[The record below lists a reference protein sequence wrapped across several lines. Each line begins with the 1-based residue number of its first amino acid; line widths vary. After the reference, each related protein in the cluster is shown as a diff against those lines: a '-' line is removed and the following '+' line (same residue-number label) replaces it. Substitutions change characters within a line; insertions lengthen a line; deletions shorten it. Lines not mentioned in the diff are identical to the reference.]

1 MTTTSTG
8 GDATLRLPTCPS
20 AAEIAANVRA
30 GRESA
35 ADACAAALDR
45 IAETES
51 HVHAW
56 AHLDATQAMEQ
67 ARAIDDAGPRGTLA
81 GVPVAVKDIVDTADQ
96 PTENGTPIDAGRRPD
111 ADATVVR
118 RLRAAGAL
126 ILGKTVTTEL
136 ACGAANETRNPHAL
150 AHTPGGSSSG
160 SAATVA
166 AGGVPLALGT
176 QTAGSVVRPA
186 AFCGVWGMKPSFGT
200 IPRTGVTRLSR
211 NLDHVGVL
219 AGSAEDVA
227 LGIDAI
233 SGDDGLDQASA
244 GRAPTRLAAALALPL
259 GQPRLAFIRQPGWEE
274 VEADAAAAYE
284 SAAGELGA
292 APLSLGSPFAE
303 ARAVHLGIMR
313 REVAHA
319 FAPWVARGEAA
330 LSDIVRE
337 HIDGGQEIDADAY
350 LSLLD
355 QADTM
360 RRAFEHAL
368 RPFDAAL
375 TPAAP
380 CGAPE
385 GLDFTGSR
393 TQTML
398 WTMLGVPAVNVP
410 VLTVRGLPLGLQVV
424 GRFGADVTTLRAAAW
439 CAARLQETRQ

>member
-1 MTTTSTG
+1 MTTTGTRG
-8 GDATLRLPTCPS
+8 TATLELPTCPRAS
-20 AAEIAANVRA
+20 EIAANVRA

-35 ADACAAALDR
+35 REACAAALAR

-51 HVHAW
+51 SVHAW
-56 AHLDATQAMEQ
+56 HHLDAAQALERAQ
-67 ARAIDDAGPRGTLA
+67 AIDDAGPQGALA
-81 GVPVAVKDIVDTADQ
+81 GVPVAVKDIIDTADQ
-96 PTENGTPIDAGRRPD
+96 PTENGTPLDAGRRPG

-136 ACGAANETRNPHAL
+136 ACGAARATRNPHAL

-211 NLDHVGVL
+211 TLDHVGLL
-219 AGSAEDVA
+219 AGSAQDVA

-244 GRAPTRLAAALALPL
+244 GQAPTRLVAALALPL
-259 GQPRLAFIRQPGWEE
+259 GQPRLAFIRQPAWEE
-274 VEADAAAAYE
+274 VGADAAAAYE
-284 SAAGELGA
+284 AAAVELGA
-292 APLSLGSPFAE
+292 EPLTLDSPFD
-303 ARAVHLGIMR
+303 RAAPVHLGIMR

-319 FAPWVARGEAA
+319 FASWLARGEAD
-330 LSDIVRE
+330 LSDTVRT
-337 HIDGGQEIDADAY
+337 HIAGGRAIDADAY

-355 QADTM
+355 EADGM
-360 RRAFEHAL
+360 RRAFEHTL
-368 RPFDAAL
+368 RPYDAAL

-380 CGAPE
+380 GGAPE
-385 GLDFTGSR
+385 GLGFTGSR
-393 TQTML
+393 SQTML

-410 VLTVRGLPLGLQVV
+410 ILSVGGLPLGLQVV
-424 GRFGADVTTLRAAAW
+424 GRFGADATTLRAAAW
-439 CAARLQETRQ
+439 CGARLREARQ

>member
-1 MTTTSTG
+1 MTTTGTRGS
-8 GDATLRLPTCPS
+8 ATLDLPTCPS
-20 AAEIAANVRA
+20 AAEIAANVRT

-35 ADACAAALDR
+35 REACAAALAR

-51 HVHAW
+51 SVHAW
-56 AHLDATQAMEQ
+56 HHLDAAQALERAQ
-67 ARAIDDAGPRGTLA
+67 AIDDAGPQGALA
-81 GVPVAVKDIVDTADQ
+81 GVPVAVKDIIDTADQ
-96 PTENGTPIDAGRRPD
+96 PTENGTPLDAGRRPG

-136 ACGAANETRNPHAL
+136 ACGAARATRNPHAL

-211 NLDHVGVL
+211 TLDHVGVL
-219 AGSAEDVA
+219 AGSAQDVA

-244 GRAPTRLAAALALPL
+244 GQAPTRLVAALALPL
-259 GQPRLAFIRQPGWEE
+259 GQPRLAFIRQPAWEE
-274 VEADAAAAYE
+274 VGADAAAAYE
-284 SAAGELGA
+284 AAAVELGA
-292 APLSLGSPFAE
+292 EPLTLGSPFD
-303 ARAVHLGIMR
+303 RAAPVHLGIMR

-319 FAPWVARGEAA
+319 FTPWFARGEAD
-330 LSDIVRE
+330 LSDTVRA
-337 HIDGGQEIDADAY
+337 HIAGGRAIDADAY

-355 QADTM
+355 EADGM
-360 RRAFEHAL
+360 RRAFEHTL
-368 RPFDAAL
+368 RPYDAAL

-380 CGAPE
+380 GGAPE
-385 GLDFTGSR
+385 GLGFTGSR
-393 TQTML
+393 SQTML

-410 VLTVRGLPLGLQVV
+410 ILSVGGLPLGLQVV
-424 GRFGADVTTLRAAAW
+424 GRFGADATTLRAAAW
-439 CAARLQETRQ
+439 CGARLREARQ

>member
-1 MTTTSTG
+1 MPRRPWSGRRRSTT
-8 GDATLRLPTCPS
+8 P
-20 AAEIAANVRA
+20 
-30 GRESA
+30 
-35 ADACAAALDR
+35 
-45 IAETES
+45 
-51 HVHAW
+51 
-56 AHLDATQAMEQ
+56 
-67 ARAIDDAGPRGTLA
+67 ARKGALA
-81 GVPVAVKDIVDTADQ
+81 GVPVAVKDIIDTADQ
-96 PTENGTPIDAGRRPD
+96 PTENGTPLDAGRRPG

-136 ACGAANETRNPHAL
+136 ACGAARATRNPHAL

-211 NLDHVGVL
+211 TLDHVGVL
-219 AGSAEDVA
+219 AGSAQDVA

-244 GRAPTRLAAALALPL
+244 GQAPTRLVAALALPL
-259 GQPRLAFIRQPGWEE
+259 GQPRLAFIRQPAWEE
-274 VEADAAAAYE
+274 VGADAAAAYE
-284 SAAGELGA
+284 AAAVELGA
-292 APLSLGSPFAE
+292 EPLTLGSPFD
-303 ARAVHLGIMR
+303 RAAPVHLGIMR

-319 FAPWVARGEAA
+319 FAPWFARGEAD
-330 LSDIVRE
+330 LSDTVRM
-337 HIDGGQEIDADAY
+337 HIAGGRAIDADAY

-355 QADTM
+355 EADGM

-368 RPFDAAL
+368 RPYDAAL

-380 CGAPE
+380 GGAPE

-393 TQTML
+393 SQTML

-410 VLTVRGLPLGLQVV
+410 ILSVGGLPLGLQVV
-424 GRFGADVTTLRAAAW
+424 GRFGADATTLRAAAW
-439 CAARLQETRQ
+439 CGARLQEARQ

>member
-1 MTTTSTG
+1 MTTTGTRG
-8 GDATLRLPTCPS
+8 TATLELPTCPR
-20 AAEIAANVRA
+20 AAEIAANVRT

-35 ADACAAALDR
+35 REACAAALAR

-51 HVHAW
+51 SVRAW
-56 AHLDATQAMEQ
+56 HHLDAAQALERAQ
-67 ARAIDDAGPRGTLA
+67 AIDDAGPQGALA
-81 GVPVAVKDIVDTADQ
+81 GVPVAVKDIIDTADQ
-96 PTENGTPIDAGRRPD
+96 PTENGTPLDAGRRPG

-136 ACGAANETRNPHAL
+136 ACGAARATRNPHAL

-211 NLDHVGVL
+211 TLDHVGVL
-219 AGSAEDVA
+219 AGSAQDVA

-244 GRAPTRLAAALALPL
+244 GQAPTRLVAALALPL
-259 GQPRLAFIRQPGWEE
+259 GQPRLAFIRQPAWEE
-274 VEADAAAAYE
+274 VGADAAAAYE
-284 SAAGELGA
+284 AAAVELGA
-292 APLSLGSPFAE
+292 EPLTLGSPFD
-303 ARAVHLGIMR
+303 RAAPVHLGIMR

-319 FAPWVARGEAA
+319 FTPWFARGEAD
-330 LSDIVRE
+330 LSDTVRA
-337 HIDGGQEIDADAY
+337 HIAGGRAIDADAY

-355 QADTM
+355 EADGM

-368 RPFDAAL
+368 RPYDAAL

-380 CGAPE
+380 GGAPE

-393 TQTML
+393 SQTML

-410 VLTVRGLPLGLQVV
+410 ILSVGGLPLGLQVV
-424 GRFGADVTTLRAAAW
+424 GRFGADATTLRAAAW
-439 CAARLQETRQ
+439 CGARLQEARQ